1 MKSNVSH
8 HLSGLCRLGFVL
20 GSVAGLIACDD
31 HQSKPLPD
39 TAKTLAQDGVVIS
52 AANESYDTRN
62 AKSLTQTATYNA
74 LRVEP
79 NVDPKP
85 VPDYA
90 KSYVGRYLTQIDC
103 DGRFAPCTEGK
114 SVFIL
119 TLLPDGTVHRSIV
132 HYGKV
137 FVNNSRRVQTESNV
151 TYRKDRWTIN
161 PEQTELIV
169 DHKEGAKFYYMI
181 KSPSG
186 HESGK
191 IYDEKNGQTSNYL
204 IRVILHLLKRM
215 SWSKILNLKSLNK
228 SDKVSKEFKTA

>member
-39 TAKTLAQDGVVIS
+39 TTKTLAQDGVVIS

-74 LRVEP
+74 LPVEP

-161 PEQTELIV
+161 PEQTELVV
-169 DHKEGAKFYYMI
+169 DRKEGAKFYYMI
-181 KSPSG
+181 KSPT
-186 HESGK
+186 HLVMNLEK
-191 IYDEKNGQTSNYL
+191 IYDEKERANQQLFDQGYPAP
-204 IRVILHLLKRM
+204 
-215 SWSKILNLKSLNK
+215 SKAYELVKDS
-228 SDKVSKEFKTA
+228 EFKITE